1 MKTKLQLLLLTIGL
15 VLSLSVISEPNVK
28 FNVEEFNA
36 AGTWK
41 PNESQKKT
49 LNEMLESLKSTYVE
63 KELINE
69 FCTLKGEMKEM
80 DVLNGSVTDMLRGKL
95 VAPYSKIIHLKIK
108 FNSYDGEVNG
118 YPGTCSAEVNNFPD
132 TLDSFS
138 IDTDPLFRVECI
150 KTDNIYKIRN
160 YSDGRLARH
169 DIIISVDGNTGIV
182 DAKSTKLIKTTGY
195 NKEIQASGICPG
207 LIKNSSSKRSVTN
220 TDPSTLNKTPKKS
233 KGYSSGTGFYVN
245 KKGVMITN
253 NHVVKNCSKIKV
265 DGSNAVVKSFDTTND
280 LALLQVE
287 SLPASVPDFRSGR
300 GIRLGDGVTVAGYPL
315 RSVLG
320 SGLNVVTGTVAS
332 LSGIKNNSSRLQITA
347 PINSGNSGGPLFDS
361 SGRVVGVIV
370 SKINNTKAKEI
381 LGEEIQGANFAIKGS
396 IVRSFLDMNDVDY
409 EVSTS
414 NKNMS
419 TADIAENAKEYTAL
433 IKCWK

>member
-1 MKTKLQLLLLTIGL
+1 MKTKLLPLLLIIASSIMSSSNAEFRFDDEDIEGHSISAQQSVSYRPIVHLICTVQGKINGEFVNREIEVFVQPLTSTKDSCLAVIFDFPHPGLGPSGLMYGDILNGNSDNDLCISTYSFIKVKRVHHHPISQHTNLYINRISGMITASYNEEKNEHREETALSVKGQCRNFIKKNINKNIGL
-15 VLSLSVISEPNVK
+15 N
-28 FNVEEFNA
+28 
-36 AGTWK
+36 TK
-41 PNESQKKT
+41 PPA
-49 LNEMLESLKSTYVE
+49 L
-63 KELINE
+63 
-69 FCTLKGEMKEM
+69 
-80 DVLNGSVTDMLRGKL
+80 
-95 VAPYSKIIHLKIK
+95 SKI
-108 FNSYDGEVNG
+108 
-118 YPGTCSAEVNNFPD
+118 
-132 TLDSFS
+132 
-138 IDTDPLFRVECI
+138 
-150 KTDNIYKIRN
+150 
-160 YSDGRLARH
+160 
-169 DIIISVDGNTGIV
+169 
-182 DAKSTKLIKTTGY
+182 
-195 NKEIQASGICPG
+195 
-207 LIKNSSSKRSVTN
+207 
-220 TDPSTLNKTPKKS
+220 PKKG

-245 KKGVMITN
+245 KKGIMITN

-347 PINSGNSGGPLFDS
+347 PVNSGNSGGPLFDS
-361 SGRVVGVIV
+361 FGRVVGVIV
-370 SKINNTKAKEI
+370 SKINNAKAREI

-396 IVRSFLDMNDVDY
+396 IVKSFMDMNDVDY
-409 EVSTS
+409 KASSS

-419 TADIAENAKEYTAL
+419 TADIAENAKKYTSL

>member
-1 MKTKLQLLLLTIGL
+1 MKIKLQLLLLLFVFLIIPSSNAGYGGITI
-15 VLSLSVISEPNVK
+15 E
-28 FNVEEFNA
+28 
-36 AGTWK
+36 
-41 PNESQKKT
+41 Q
-49 LNEMLESLKSTYVE
+49 LESLKRYTA
-63 KELINE
+63 INE
-69 FCTLKGEMKEM
+69 FCTLKGEMEEV
-80 DVLNGSVTDMLRGKL
+80 DVLNDSVTAMLRSKI
-95 VAPYSKIIHLKIK
+95 VTPYSKTIHLKIK
-108 FNSYDGEVNG
+108 FNPNDGEVNG

-195 NKEIQASGICPG
+195 DKEIQASGICPG
-207 LIKNSSSKRSVTN
+207 LVKNSKSKNSASSDNPSN
-220 TDPSTLNKTPKKS
+220 TNKTPKKS
-233 KGYSSGTGFYVN
+233 GGYSSGTGFYVN
-245 KKGVMITN
+245 KKGLMITN
-253 NHVVKNCSKIKV
+253 NHVVKNCNKIKV
-265 DGSNAVVKSFDTTND
+265 DGSDAVVKLFDATND
-280 LALLQVE
+280 LALLKVD
-287 SLPASVPDFRSGR
+287 SSSSSAPDFRAGR

>member
-1 MKTKLQLLLLTIGL
+1 MKIKLQLLLLLFVFLIIPSSNAGYGGITI
-15 VLSLSVISEPNVK
+15 E
-28 FNVEEFNA
+28 
-36 AGTWK
+36 
-41 PNESQKKT
+41 Q
-49 LNEMLESLKSTYVE
+49 LESLKRYTA
-63 KELINE
+63 INE
-69 FCTLKGEMKEM
+69 FCTLKGEMEEV
-80 DVLNGSVTDMLRGKL
+80 DVLNDSVTAMLRSKI
-95 VAPYSKIIHLKIK
+95 VTPYSKTIHLKIK
-108 FNSYDGEVNG
+108 FNPNDGEVNG

-138 IDTDPLFRVECI
+138 IDKDTLFRVKCT

-160 YSDGRLARH
+160 YSDDRLARH

-195 NKEIQASGICPG
+195 DKEIQASGICPG
-207 LIKNSSSKRSVTN
+207 LVKNSKSKNSASSDNPSN
-220 TDPSTLNKTPKKS
+220 TNKTPKKS
-233 KGYSSGTGFYVN
+233 GGYSSGTGFYVN
-245 KKGVMITN
+245 KKGLMITN
-253 NHVVKNCSKIKV
+253 NHVVKNCNKIKV
-265 DGSNAVVKSFDTTND
+265 DGSDAVVKLFDATND
-280 LALLQVE
+280 LALLKVD
-287 SLPASVPDFRSGR
+287 SSSSSAPDFRAGR

>member
-1 MKTKLQLLLLTIGL
+1 MKIKLQLLLLLI
-15 VLSLSVISEPNVK
+15 VFSVASIA
-28 FNVEEFNA
+28 NA
-36 AGTWK
+36 AYRLFDLETAEPAK
-41 PNESQKKT
+41 PKIHLICDTKGESIGESKK
-49 LNEMLESLKSTYVE
+49 ESIEKVIEIIVRDLKSDDDVCMATTYGFPSFDRE
-63 KELINE
+63 IFGDPGYKFEGGQEELE
-69 FCTLKGEMKEM
+69 
-80 DVLNGSVTDMLRGKL
+80 GSRCESTDHF
-95 VAPYSKIIHLKIK
+95 IHLKDLDYVGDDPNARSGKIK
-108 FNSYDGEVNG
+108 WLYEH
-118 YPGTCSAEVNNFPD
+118 
-132 TLDSFS
+132 
-138 IDTDPLFRVECI
+138 
-150 KTDNIYKIRN
+150 KINR
-160 YSDGRLARH
+160 
-169 DIIISVDGNTGIV
+169 NTGVIV
-182 DAKSTKLIKTTGY
+182 SNAYHSNPYWGFDLRV
-195 NKEIQASGICPG
+195 SGRC
-207 LIKNSSSKRSVTN
+207 KDFVSKNTNNSSATV
-220 TDPSTLNKTPKKS
+220 NKTPKKG

-245 KKGVMITN
+245 KKGIMITN

-347 PINSGNSGGPLFDS
+347 PVNSGNSGGPLFDS
-361 SGRVVGVIV
+361 FGRVVGVIV
-370 SKINNTKAKEI
+370 SKINNAKAREI

-396 IVRSFLDMNDVDY
+396 IVKSFMDMNDVDY
-409 EVSTS
+409 ETSSS

-419 TADIAENAKEYTAL
+419 TADIAENAKKYTSL